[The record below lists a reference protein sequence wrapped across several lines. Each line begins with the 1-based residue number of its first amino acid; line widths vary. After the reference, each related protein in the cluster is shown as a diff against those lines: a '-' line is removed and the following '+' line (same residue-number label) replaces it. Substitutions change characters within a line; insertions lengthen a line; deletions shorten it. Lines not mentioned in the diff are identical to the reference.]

1 MTAIQKLLHELVE
14 ELPDKEA
21 DEVVDFIEYLKLKK
35 EKELYRELQ
44 QVSESSLDFWDNDID
59 DEAWNNV

>member
-21 DEVVDFIEYLKLKK
+21 AEVVDFIEYLKLRK
-35 EKELYRELQ
+35 EKEIYRELQ

-59 DEAWNNV
+59 DKVWNNV